1 MKAYHSLFS
10 LFFIC
15 LSFALSAQN
24 DVKNM
29 NKWSLGVSIGAHD
42 CMAPSRANTR
52 LYQIHHYGINARYMF
67 TNLAGIRLGVNYDFL
82 DFIDRP
88 YNSYYVRTS
97 LEGVVNVGDILH
109 FPQVMSRIGL
119 LVHGGLGFSG
129 LWSDNNPRIANT
141 ESLSKRSDGMINVTF
156 GATPQLKLNERWSL
170 NGDLS
175 FIFHARQDNR
185 FDMQAANKKGAID
198 GYMLN
203 LSIGVSYY
211 LGKNKT
217 HADWTPTVYGTAGA
231 DMKELSEMKAEIA
244 ALKEQSRDDDK
255 DGVPNALDEEPN
267 TPAGSFVNSKGAA
280 IADKDADGIADAHD
294 ACPEVAGVYATNGCP
309 DSDKD
314 GVSDLEDHCPHTPGL
329 MSNRGC
335 PAVAKEV
342 QDVMT
347 KALKG
352 VEFEYSKSTLLK
364 TSLPVLDEVVRIMK
378 QNPDYRLD
386 ISGHTDNV
394 GDEAKNLILSEE
406 RAQTVAA
413 YLVSKGV
420 EFERIN
426 AKGYGETQ
434 PKTTNETVDGQAI
447 NRRVE
452 FNVVFK

>member
-1 MKAYHSLFS
+1 MKAYQLLFS
-10 LFFIC
+10 LFLIC
-15 LSFALSAQN
+15 LSFPSSAQN

-42 CMAPSRANTR
+42 GMAPSRATTR
-52 LYQIHHYGINARYMF
+52 LYQIHHYGINGRYMF
-67 TNLAGIRLGVNYDFL
+67 TNRAGIRLGVNYDFL

-97 LEGVVNVGDILH
+97 LEGVINAGDILH
-109 FPQVMSRIGL
+109 FPQVMPRIGL
-119 LVHGGLGFSG
+119 LVHGGFGFSS

-141 ESLSKRSDGMINVTF
+141 ESLSKRADGMINFTF

-175 FIFHARQDNR
+175 FIFHARQNNR
-185 FDMQAANKKGAID
+185 FDMQAVNKKGAID
-198 GYMLN
+198 GYMMN

-211 LGKNKT
+211 LGKNKS
-217 HADWTPTVYGTAGA
+217 HADWTPTVYGAAGA
-231 DMKELSEMKAEIA
+231 GMKELNEMKAEIE
-244 ALKEQSRDDDK
+244 ALKEQTRDDDK
-255 DGVPNALDEEPN
+255 DGVPNALDEEAN
-267 TPAGSFVNSKGAA
+267 TPVGSFVNSKGAA
-280 IADKDADGIADAHD
+280 IADKDADGITDAHD

-314 GVSDLEDHCPHTPGL
+314 GVPDLEDHCPHTPGL

-352 VEFEYSKSTLLK
+352 VGFEYSKSALLK
-364 TSLPVLDEVVRIMK
+364 TSLPVLDEVVRVMK
-378 QNPDYRLD
+378 QNPDYRLE
-386 ISGHTDNV
+386 ISGHTDNI

-426 AKGYGETQ
+426 AKGYGEAR
-434 PKTTNETVDGQAI
+434 PKTTNDSLEGQAI

-452 FNVVFK
+452 FEIVFE